1 MQTDH
6 MDKMNTAARSQEI
19 KQGLWKYSDERCRWH
34 TFSSVQANVHSAY
47 MRSDE
52 LKVGQAHT
60 SQDFAKYWM
69 PYVLDKGCTA
79 QEFENAWVAFVNHYG
94 LQDENEYLQNAQK
107 IIDDES
113 DQNDSWVSFFQFY
126 SCIMIRT
133 SFFSDLQ
140 YNHFPCLLIT
150 GDRRR

>member
-1 MQTDH
+1 MCTLR
-6 MDKMNTAARSQEI
+6 T
-19 KQGLWKYSDERCRWH
+19 L
-34 TFSSVQANVHSAY
+34 
-47 MRSDE
+47 SDE

-69 PYVLDKGCTA
+69 PSGLDKGCTA
-79 QEFENAWVAFVNHYG
+79 QEFENAWVAFVDHYG

-113 DQNDSWVSFFQFY
+113 DQNDSWVFFFQFY